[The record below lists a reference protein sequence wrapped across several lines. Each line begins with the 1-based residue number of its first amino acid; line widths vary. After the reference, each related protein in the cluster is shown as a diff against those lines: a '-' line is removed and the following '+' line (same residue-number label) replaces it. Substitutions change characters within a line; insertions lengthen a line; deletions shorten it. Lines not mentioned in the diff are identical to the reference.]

1 MIKLWLEADAV
12 AVMLKLENRNETN
25 AGRSEGQKGRT
36 QRTPRDQREEER
48 IQVKSSGEEESEC
61 NLSGGKHRVIECSE
75 TATMTYL
82 Q

>member
-12 AVMLKLENRNETN
+12 AVMLKLENNSETN

-36 QRTPRDQREEER
+36 QRTPREQREEER
-48 IQVKSSGEEESEC
+48 AQVKSSGEEESEC
-61 NLSGGKHRVIECSE
+61 NLKSGKHGVIKCSE
-75 TATMTYL
+75 TATITYL

>member
-1 MIKLWLEADAV
+1 MIKLWLEAAAV
-12 AVMLKLENRNETN
+12 PVMLKLENRSETN

-36 QRTPRDQREEER
+36 QRTPREQRKEVR
-48 IQVKSSGEEESEC
+48 AQVKSSGEEESEC
-61 NLSGGKHRVIECSE
+61 SLTGGKHRVIECSE